1 MATHP
6 PPPFDAWLWAQ
17 AWQETWLA
25 GLWPATAQ
33 ALRAQR
39 LAALLREAAA
49 HSPIYQRRLK
59 GSPSFSAIE
68 PIDKT
73 ELMQH
78 FDEWATD
85 RRITRALVQPF
96 IARTDNLADGL
107 LGRYL
112 VWTSSGSSGL
122 PGWFVQDARS
132 LAAYDAID
140 ALRLRGQSNASPLS
154 LGVWGLRERFAFV
167 GAEGGHY
174 AGVVSMQRL
183 RRTVPAPLQ
192 PAIRILSVLQPLRA
206 VAGELMRWQ
215 PTVLITYPSAADALA
230 QMQRKG
236 EMALRLREVWVGGE
250 QLSAAQRADMAAAFG
265 CAVRNNYGASECFS
279 IAWECAHGH
288 LHVND
293 DWVVLEPVDERLR
306 PVPPGVLSHTTL
318 LTNLANHTQPIVRYR
333 LDDRVR
339 VQDTPCA
346 CGSPFTAIEVR
357 GRSGDTLLL
366 KGTKGARSPSVAI
379 LPLALETA
387 IEEQAGTAAFQL
399 IAHLGQRP
407 PVLELRFEQGV
418 EDQQRTFED
427 CRDAI
432 NVYLESQ
439 GVARMP
445 CRHSREPP
453 ARDAHSGKFKRVVC
467 AAG

>member
-1 MATHP
+1 MTTHP

-25 GLWPATAQ
+25 GLWPATMQ

-39 LAALLREAAA
+39 LSALLREASL

-59 GSPSFSAIE
+59 GSPPFAAIE
-68 PIDKT
+68 PVDKT
-73 ELMQH
+73 ELMQR
-78 FDEWATD
+78 FDQWATD
-85 RRITRALVQPF
+85 RQITRAEVQPF
-96 IARTDNLADGL
+96 IERQDNLADGL

-112 VWTSSGSSGL
+112 VWTSSGTSGV

-132 LAAYDAID
+132 LAAYDAVD
-140 ALRLRGQSNASPLS
+140 ALRLRGQSHASSLS
-154 LGVWGLRERFAFV
+154 LDVWGLRGRFAFV
-167 GAEGGHY
+167 GAQAGHY

-192 PAIRILSVLQPLRA
+192 PAIHILSVLQPLQA
-206 VAGELMRWQ
+206 VARELMRWQ

-230 QMQRKG
+230 QMQRRG

-250 QLSAAQRADMAAAFG
+250 QLSPAQRADIASAFG

-279 IAWECAHGH
+279 IAWECAQGH

-293 DWVVLEPVDERLR
+293 DWVILEPVDEHLR

-318 LTNLANHTQPIVRYR
+318 LTNLANRVQPIVRYR

-339 VQDTPCA
+339 VCDTPCA
-346 CGSPFTAIEVR
+346 CGSHFTAIEVR

-366 KGTKGARSPSVAI
+366 KGARSQPVAI

-387 IEEQAGTAAFQL
+387 IEEQAGTAAFQV
-399 IAHLGQRP
+399 IAHTGRRP
-407 PVLELRFEQGV
+407 PVLELRFEQGI
-418 EDQQRTFED
+418 DQRQRMFED

-432 NVYLESQ
+432 NAYLHSQ
-439 GVARMP
+439 GVARTP
-445 CRHSREPP
+445 CHYSPEPP
-453 ARDAHSGKFKRVVC
+453 ERDAHSGKFKRVVL
-467 AAG
+467 GQR

>member
-1 MATHP
+1 MASHP

-25 GLWPATAQ
+25 GLWPVTAQ

-39 LAALLREAAA
+39 LSALLREAAS

-59 GSPSFSAIE
+59 GSPPFAAIA
-68 PIDKT
+68 PIDKA

-78 FDEWATD
+78 FDDWATD
-85 RRITRALVQPF
+85 RRITRAVVQPF
-96 IARTDNLADGL
+96 TERTDNLADAL

-112 VWTSSGSSGL
+112 VWTSSGTSGL

-132 LAAYDAID
+132 LAAYDAMD
-140 ALRLRGQSNASPLS
+140 ALRLRGQSPASTLS
-154 LGVWGLRERFAFV
+154 LGAWGLRERFAFV

-192 PAIRILSVLQPLRA
+192 PAIHVLSVLQPLRE
-206 VAGELMRWQ
+206 VADELMRWQ

-230 QMQRKG
+230 QMQRQG
-236 EMALRLREVWVGGE
+236 VLALRLREVWVGGE
-250 QLSAAQRADMAAAFG
+250 QLSPAQRAHIASAFG

-279 IAWECAHGH
+279 IAWECAHGQ

-293 DWVVLEPVDERLR
+293 DWVMLEAVDEQLR

-318 LTNLANHTQPIVRYR
+318 LTNLANHTQPILRYR

-339 VQDTPCA
+339 VQGTPCA
-346 CGSPFTAIEVR
+346 CGSHFTAIEVR
-357 GRSGDTLLL
+357 GRSGDTLQLP
-366 KGTKGARSPSVAI
+366 GERSPSVAI

-387 IEEQAGTAAFQL
+387 IEEQAGTAAFQV
-399 IAHLGQRP
+399 IAHMARRP
-407 PVLELRFEQGV
+407 PVLELRFEAGV
-418 EDQQRTFED
+418 GEQQRTFED

-432 NVYLESQ
+432 NTYLHSQ
-439 GVARMP
+439 GVARMA

-453 ARDAHSGKFKRVVC
+453 ERDAHSGKFKRVVC
-467 AAG
+467 APG